1 MNNKPT
7 FRILFAVI
15 AVILLAGTF
24 SAGCIGGYY
33 SSKIG
38 TPIGETS
45 ASPTNT
51 DELFK
56 PFWEA
61 WQIVN
66 DQYLIQPV
74 DQEALMQG
82 AIRGMLDS
90 LGDQHTSYMDPA
102 QYSDANAPLEG
113 YDGIGAYVN
122 TEGEVL
128 TIVEPIKGSP
138 AEAVGLQ
145 PRDEIIAIDGQDL
158 SGVLPEVARLRVLGP
173 AGTIVILTI
182 HREGVD
188 QPFDVMITRAHIVI
202 PSVESEI
209 LDGQIAYLKLST
221 FGDTS
226 VDDLHTALLEL
237 LAQNPK
243 GLILDLRNNS
253 GGYLDA
259 AVAIASEFLPDG
271 VVAYEEYG
279 NGTRD
284 TYEATGDGIAT
295 QIPMI
300 VLVNEWSASASEL
313 VAGALQDRDRAEL
326 VGVTSFGKGTVQN
339 WMPLSND
346 EGAVRVTIARWLTPT
361 SRSIHEIGLTPDY
374 EILITDADMQAGID
388 PQLNRAI
395 ELLTQP

>member
-1 MNNKPT
+1 
-7 FRILFAVI
+7 
-15 AVILLAGTF
+15 
-24 SAGCIGGYY
+24 
-33 SSKIG
+33 
-38 TPIGETS
+38 
-45 ASPTNT
+45 
-51 DELFK
+51 
-56 PFWEA
+56 
-61 WQIVN
+61 
-66 DQYLIQPV
+66 
-74 DQEALMQG
+74 
-82 AIRGMLDS
+82 
-90 LGDQHTSYMDPA
+90 
-102 QYSDANAPLEG
+102 
-113 YDGIGAYVN
+113 
-122 TEGEVL
+122 
-128 TIVEPIKGSP
+128 
-138 AEAVGLQ
+138 
-145 PRDEIIAIDGQDL
+145 
-158 SGVLPEVARLRVLGP
+158 
-173 AGTIVILTI
+173 
-182 HREGVD
+182 
-188 QPFDVMITRAHIVI
+188 MITRAHIVI